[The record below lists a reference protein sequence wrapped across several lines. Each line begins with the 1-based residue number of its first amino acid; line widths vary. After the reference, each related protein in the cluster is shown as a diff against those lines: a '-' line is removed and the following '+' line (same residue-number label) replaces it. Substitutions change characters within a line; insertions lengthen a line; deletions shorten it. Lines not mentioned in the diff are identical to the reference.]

1 MFGVSAG
8 KTLCRDD
15 FPSQAGCELMYSST
29 QSALK
34 CPLKDRTMKK
44 TSAAFCS
51 KTIVYELKNLKIKD
65 KLMRI

>member
-8 KTLCRDD
+8 KTSCRDD

-34 CPLKDRTMKK
+34 CPER
-44 TSAAFCS
+44 
-51 KTIVYELKNLKIKD
+51 
-65 KLMRI
+65 

>member
-29 QSALK
+29 ESAPK

-44 TSAAFCS
+44 TSDVSAFYGSSLSLLAAKQSFMS
-51 KTIVYELKNLKIKD
+51 F
-65 KLMRI
+65 RI

>member
-15 FPSQAGCELMYSST
+15 FPSQARCELMYSST

-44 TSAAFCS
+44 TSDVRAYLQQNS
-51 KTIVYELKNLKIKD
+51 HL
-65 KLMRI
+65 

>member
-15 FPSQAGCELMYSST
+15 FPSQAGCELMYFST

-44 TSAAFCS
+44 TSDVRAFCS
-51 KTIVYELKNLKIKD
+51 SSLSLLAAKQSFMSLRT
-65 KLMRI
+65 